1 MQNGG
6 PDRRPPLRPLHFA
19 VELGPSRIRNRSA
32 RLHHS
37 ARSGFGAAQRFQHCD
52 KRQEMNHPPANLSS
66 NNFLYDNH
74 VPAFLQSRVLVVV
87 LLFSVLTFGQQSG
100 ESSSRAHSKPTQQSK
115 TESNLGALADG
126 IYRNASFGFSY
137 KLPFGWVDRTAD
149 MREGDDPGKLLLL
162 AVFERP
168 PEATGSTINSAVVIA
183 AEKVSSFSGL
193 KTASDYFGP
202 ITELATAKGFT
213 VLNEPHEFV
222 VGTKRLVRGDF
233 SKQRASLTMY
243 QTSLVTLEKSY
254 AVSFTFIGGS
264 QDEIEELIEKLTF
277 SPSKPAHSP

>member
-1 MQNGG
+1 M
-6 PDRRPPLRPLHFA
+6 
-19 VELGPSRIRNRSA
+19 
-32 RLHHS
+32 
-37 ARSGFGAAQRFQHCD
+37 
-52 KRQEMNHPPANLSS
+52 
-66 NNFLYDNH
+66 
-74 VPAFLQSRVLVVV
+74 V

-100 ESSSRAHSKPTQQSK
+100 ESSSRAHSKPTQHEPTQQSK

-168 PEATGSTINSAVVIA
+168 PEATGTTINSAVVIA

-202 ITELATAKGFT
+202 ITELATAKGFS
-213 VLNEPHEFV
+213 VLNEPHDFV

-243 QTSLVTLEKSY
+243 QTSLVTLDQGY

-264 QDEIEELIEKLTF
+264 EDEIEELIEKLSF
-277 SPSKPAHSP
+277 SGGKQPQSR

>member
-1 MQNGG
+1 M
-6 PDRRPPLRPLHFA
+6 
-19 VELGPSRIRNRSA
+19 
-32 RLHHS
+32 
-37 ARSGFGAAQRFQHCD
+37 AQRFQRCD
-52 KRQEMNHPPANLSS
+52 KVPNIESPRGASPSS
-66 NNFLYDNH
+66 NNLLYDNH
-74 VPAFLQSRVLVVV
+74 VPAFLCQSRILIVV
-87 LLFSVLTFGQQSG
+87 LLFSVFTFGQQSG
-100 ESSSRAHSKPTQQSK
+100 ESSSRAHSKPTLPPKVQ
-115 TESNLGALADG
+115 SNLGALADG
-126 IYRNASFGFSY
+126 IYRNASFGFSD

-168 PEATGSTINSAVVIA
+168 PEATGTTINSAVVIA

-202 ITELATAKGFT
+202 ITELATAKGFS
-213 VLNEPHEFV
+213 VLNEPHDFV
-222 VGTKRLVRGDF
+222 VGTKHLVRGDF
-233 SKQRASLTMY
+233 SKQRGSLTMY
-243 QTSLVTLEKSY
+243 QASLVTLEKSY

>member
-1 MQNGG
+1 M
-6 PDRRPPLRPLHFA
+6 
-19 VELGPSRIRNRSA
+19 
-32 RLHHS
+32 
-37 ARSGFGAAQRFQHCD
+37 
-52 KRQEMNHPPANLSS
+52 
-66 NNFLYDNH
+66 
-74 VPAFLQSRVLVVV
+74 PAFLYQSRILVVV
-87 LLFSVLTFGQQSG
+87 LLFSVFTFGQQSG
-100 ESSSRAHSKPTQQSK
+100 ESSSRAHSKPTQQPK
-115 TESNLGALADG
+115 PESNLGALADG
-126 IYRNASFGFSY
+126 IYRNAFFGFTY

-168 PEATGSTINSAVVIA
+168 PEATGTTINSAVVIA

-202 ITELATAKGFT
+202 ITELATAKGFS
-213 VLNEPHEFV
+213 VLNEPHDFV
-222 VGTKRLVRGDF
+222 VGTKHLVRGDF
-233 SKQRASLTMY
+233 SKPRGSLTMY